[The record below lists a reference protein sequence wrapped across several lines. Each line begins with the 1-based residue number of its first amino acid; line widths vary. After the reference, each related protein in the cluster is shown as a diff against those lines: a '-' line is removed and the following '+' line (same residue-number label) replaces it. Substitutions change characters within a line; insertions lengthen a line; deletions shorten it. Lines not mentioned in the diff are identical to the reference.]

1 MGAGRIGVS
10 LIVVGLVSGCAGQR
24 QSQQLA
30 RMQTQV
36 GLLDDRVSQLEHA
49 GVTGGSMTGMPDST
63 MEPSS
68 TFEANA
74 AAARPQG
81 TMPATAAAKPA
92 GRASTRDIQQAL
104 KNAGFYQGS
113 VDGKMGPKT
122 RQAVKEFQRVHGLQ
136 DDGKVGKQ
144 TWAKLSPY
152 VDMGA
157 GANATGTAMK

>member
-1 MGAGRIGVS
+1 MWAGRVGIGLV
-10 LIVVGLVSGCAGQR
+10 VVGLVSGCAGQR

-30 RMQTQV
+30 RMQSQV
-36 GLLDDRVSQLEHA
+36 GLLDERVAQLERA
-49 GVTGGSMTGMPDST
+49 GVAGGSVTGTPDAT
-63 MEPSS
+63 TGFSS

-81 TMPATAAAKPA
+81 AMPATTAAKPA

-104 KNAGFYQGS
+104 KHAGFYQGS

-122 RQAVKEFQRVHGLQ
+122 RQAVREFQRVHGLQ

-152 VDMGA
+152 VDMSA
-157 GANATGTAMK
+157 GAATTGTATK